1 MVISFLFQIL
11 KYKHLGKFGSYTPNE
26 PLFATAEEVLGYRE
40 GLAWWTISKMEIVVS
55 DRLLIRKK
63 VTEFSSVVHS
73 VFAAKIDLAPSLHF
87 QDEVIGDIAVAH

>member
-1 MVISFLFQIL
+1 
-11 KYKHLGKFGSYTPNE
+11 
-26 PLFATAEEVLGYRE
+26 
-40 GLAWWTISKMEIVVS
+40 MEIVVS